1 MATLRH
7 ALRHA
12 ARSDRGFTAI
22 ELLVA
27 TAITVVVLG
36 GAVAITSQVQNGYRR
51 QVEDAVAMQEG
62 RFALEW
68 IGRIIRGAGN
78 DPFNVDDAVSCGAV
92 EYIPVRWDPD
102 GDEAYN
108 SIRIQ
113 SDSNPPDGQIG
124 GTGCDQAAEDV
135 TISFDPDTNIIEFLD
150 NSLGGEVATRTDNVI
165 ENLEFVYRNSD
176 HAIAVAEADI
186 VYVEVIVT
194 VRTRTLD
201 VAAGTPV
208 TRTLRQDIRIRS
220 LG

>member
-1 MATLRH
+1 MATLTR
-7 ALRHA
+7 AFRQA
-12 ARSDRGFTAI
+12 ARGDRGFTAI

-78 DPFNVDDAVSCGAV
+78 DPFTATAAASCGGVAYV
-92 EYIPVRWDPD
+92 PVRWDPD
-102 GDEAYN
+102 GDAAYN

-165 ENLEFVYRNSD
+165 ENLQFVYRTSD
-176 HAIAVAEADI
+176 HSIAAVEADI
-186 VYVEVIVT
+186 VYVEVVVT

>member
-1 MATLRH
+1 M
-7 ALRHA
+7 
-12 ARSDRGFTAI
+12 
-22 ELLVA
+22 
-27 TAITVVVLG
+27 
-36 GAVAITSQVQNGYRR
+36 QNGYRR

-78 DPFNVDDAVSCGAV
+78 DPFTATAAASCGGVAYV
-92 EYIPVRWDPD
+92 PVRWDPD
-102 GDEAYN
+102 GDAAFN
-108 SIRIQ
+108 SIRVQ

-124 GTGCDQAAEDV
+124 GAGCDQAAEDV

-165 ENLEFVYRNSD
+165 ENLQFVYRTSD
-176 HAIAVAEADI
+176 HSIAAVEADI
-186 VYVEVIVT
+186 VYVEVVVT

>member
-1 MATLRH
+1 MATLPR
-7 ALRHA
+7 AVRHA

-78 DPFNVDDAVSCGAV
+78 DPFTATAALSCSGEV
-92 EYIPVRWDPD
+92 IPVRWDPD
-102 GDEAYN
+102 GDGAYN
-108 SIRIQ
+108 SIRIR

-124 GTGCDQAAEDV
+124 GTACDQAFEDV

-165 ENLEFVYRNSD
+165 ENLEFVYRTSD
-176 HAIAVAEADI
+176 HAIAVAETDI